1 MNAPITNIR
10 KDVFGKWVAKTKLQL
25 AGERQLTISTSKDT
39 RGNLTTYASVAIVKR
54 DGGALIETFE
64 VYGDYM
70 KTVRKTSPK
79 VCTQKAVTVQQ
90 EAALAEDLQIVLDDV
105 KAFYAA
111 KGIAVEVAA

>member
-10 KDVFGKWVAKTKLQL
+10 KDAFGKWVARTKLPL
-25 AGERQLTISTSKDT
+25 AGDRQLTISTSKDI
-39 RGNLTTYASVAIVKR
+39 RGNLATYASVAIVKR
-54 DGGALIETFE
+54 EGGAVIETFE

-90 EAALAEDLQIVLDDV
+90 DAALAEDLQIVLDDV

-111 KGIAVEVAA
+111 KGIEV

>member
-10 KDVFGKWVAKTKLQL
+10 KDVFGKWVAKTKLPL

-70 KTVRKTSPK
+70 KTVRKSSPK

-90 EAALAEDLQIVLDDV
+90 EAALAQDLQIVLDDV

-111 KGIAVEVAA
+111 KDIEV